1 MTRTSCSGQRDEK
14 IKLLRIS
21 LKHDRE
27 RKRERGGE
35 RIETTYPVNINKS
48 FQIRLQQTF
57 KPGPR
62 SDTWM
67 RKVTWEIVCLFHN
80 ARTLKTLILHG
91 CHLGRSESFFK
102 KFVRD
107 SLRLLRP
114 RLTKL
119 KRGTVSEKL
128 QFNNVKYISSKLEL
142 YGVQRESR
150 KHLLIIFGK
159 IWGKTDFRCS
169 LARLD

>member
-1 MTRTSCSGQRDEK
+1 
-14 IKLLRIS
+14 
-21 LKHDRE
+21 
-27 RKRERGGE
+27 
-35 RIETTYPVNINKS
+35 
-48 FQIRLQQTF
+48 
-57 KPGPR
+57 
-62 SDTWM
+62 M

-80 ARTLKTLILHG
+80 ARTLKTLILHS
-91 CHLGRSESFFK
+91 CHLGRSES
-102 KFVRD
+102 
-107 SLRLLRP
+107 LRLLRL

>member
-1 MTRTSCSGQRDEK
+1 
-14 IKLLRIS
+14 
-21 LKHDRE
+21 
-27 RKRERGGE
+27 
-35 RIETTYPVNINKS
+35 
-48 FQIRLQQTF
+48 
-57 KPGPR
+57 
-62 SDTWM
+62 M

-91 CHLGRSESFFK
+91 CHLGRSES
-102 KFVRD
+102 
-107 SLRLLRP
+107 LRLLRL

-159 IWGKTDFRCS
+159 ILGKTDFRCS